1 VVAIWP
7 LGGCTGMDI
16 VSLLKK
22 MRVDFSGIEMNITA
36 DRAEEHPNVY
46 TKIDLEYVIY
56 GRGIDGEKVKRAID
70 LSQEKYCSV
79 SAMLRKSYPVN
90 YTWRITAQRPTVSTT
105 DSPGKWPGPHPRCR
119 KPCRPQEGDCIPR
132 IRTLR
137 IRLTPVTRRVEFCR
151 RPLY

>member
-1 VVAIWP
+1 MKHEATVRWAGKMTFVGKAGSNHLVPMDSGPEFGGESSATKPMELLLIG

-16 VSLLKK
+16 VSLFQK

-56 GRGIDGEKVKRAID
+56 GRGIDEEKVKRAID

-79 SAMLRKSYPVN
+79 SAMLRKSCPVN
-90 YTWRITAQRPTVSTT
+90 YTWRIVAP
-105 DSPGKWPGPHPRCR
+105 
-119 KPCRPQEGDCIPR
+119 E
-132 IRTLR
+132 
-137 IRLTPVTRRVEFCR
+137 
-151 RPLY
+151 